1 MVDKASDR
9 NVSQKPIID
18 KADERSEPKQQNAPV
33 AGVSEKSREQI
44 KVYDE

>member
-9 NVSQKPIID
+9 NISQKPIIN
-18 KADERSEPKQQNAPV
+18 KADQSSEIKQKNAPV

-44 KVYDE
+44 KV